1 MALAAAP
8 PALWHNHSDPF
19 SQKQFPCALD
29 PKAVAMR
36 MFELHCGAPEIGPP
50 WLGMVTEAGVK
61 LGELS
66 GPAAS
71 WFLSK
76 MKIFALRK
84 LSKPSNGRVNI
95 LHAT

>member
-29 PKAVAMR
+29 PKAVAIR

-50 WLGMVTEAGVK
+50 WFGTVTKAGVK

-66 GPAAS
+66 GFESAKAGLA
-71 WFLSK
+71 LSS
-76 MKIFALRK
+76 RHT
-84 LSKPSNGRVNI
+84 S
-95 LHAT
+95 H